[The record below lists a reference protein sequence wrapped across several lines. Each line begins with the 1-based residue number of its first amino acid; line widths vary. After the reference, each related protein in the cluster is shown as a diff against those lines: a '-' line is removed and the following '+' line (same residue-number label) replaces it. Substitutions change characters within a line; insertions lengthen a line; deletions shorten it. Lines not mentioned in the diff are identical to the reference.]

1 MTPYSKYEPVIGLE
15 VHIQLLTKSKAF
27 SSDSTEF
34 GNLPNTNISAITLG
48 HPGTLPKANKK
59 VLEFAVR
66 LGIACNSNITKENQ
80 YARKN
85 YFYPDLPKGYQIT
98 QDKTP
103 ICTGGFIT
111 IKHQTPSLPS
121 PKGKELHAQSSHP
134 LGETGEGVKR
144 IRLTRIHMEED
155 AGKSMHDQ
163 DPYDTLID
171 LNRAGVPLLEMVS
184 EPEIASGE
192 EAYKYLTE
200 VRKLVRYLDICD
212 GNMEEGSLRC
222 DANISVRIKGTKEF
236 GKRTEVKNMN
246 SIRNV
251 QKAIDHEIKRQID
264 LIEEGKTF
272 EQETRSFDAATG
284 TTFSL
289 RSKEFAHDYR
299 YFPEPDLQPVLVEQE
314 YISEVK
320 KTLPPLPAEFF
331 KKYTEK
337 FGLSAYDAGV
347 LTDTKEIALYFE
359 ELVTHLPA
367 GKGGTNN
374 YKQATNWMI
383 GSVKSYLNENGVEI
397 DQFPLSTEKLSELIK
412 IVEEGKVS
420 HSVASQKIF
429 PALVSSPEK
438 SAMKIAEEM
447 NLIQES
453 DLDSLREFAKQAI
466 AKYPEKVAEYKNG
479 KVGLIGLF
487 MGEVMNLSKGK
498 ADPKIAN
505 QIVKKILDDSP

>member
-1 MTPYSKYEPVIGLE
+1 MSAYDKYEPVIGLE
-15 VHIQLLTKSKAF
+15 VHIQLLTKSKAYA
-27 SSDSTEF
+27 SDSTEF
-34 GNLPNTNISAITLG
+34 GELPNTNVSVITLG
-48 HPGTLPKANKK
+48 HPGTLPKANKR

-80 YARKN
+80 YSRKN

-103 ICTGGFIT
+103 ICTGGYIT
-111 IKHQTPSLPS
+111 
-121 PKGKELHAQSSHP
+121 
-134 LGETGEGVKR
+134 VKNPDGTEKN
-144 IRLTRIHMEED
+144 INLTRIHWEED
-155 AGKSMHDQ
+155 AGKSIHDQ

-222 DANISVRIKGTKEF
+222 DANISVRLKGVKEL

-251 QKAIDHEIKRQID
+251 QKAIDYEIKRQID
-264 LIEEGKTF
+264 LIESGQTF
-272 EQETRSFDAATG
+272 EQETRSFEATSG

-299 YFPEPDLQPVLVEQE
+299 YFPEPDLQPVIVKQE
-314 YISEVK
+314 YIAQIK
-320 KTLPPLPAEFF
+320 KTLPPLPDQLF
-331 KKYTEK
+331 KKYTKE
-337 FGLSAYDAGV
+337 FGLSEYDAGV

-359 ELVTHLPA
+359 KLVSYTS
-367 GKGGTNN
+367 N
-374 YKQATNWMI
+374 YKQAANWVT
-383 GSVKSYLNENGVEI
+383 GSVKSYLNENAVEI
-397 DQFPLSTEKLSELIK
+397 DQFPLSAEKIANLIK

-429 PALVSSPEK
+429 PAMLSDEGKSP
-438 SAMKIAEEM
+438 MKIAEEM

-453 DLDSLREFAKQAI
+453 DTGSLKEFAKQAV
-466 AKYPEKVAEYKNG
+466 AKYPEKVAEYKAG

-487 MGEVMNLSKGK
+487 MGEVMKLSKGK

-505 QIVKKILDDSP
+505 QIVKELLENN